1 MKKQY
6 IKPEIKVEEM
16 TLTVSILVASQMQIT
31 PEDEVDAASTTRR
44 GTWGNLWE

>member
-16 TLTVSILVASQMQIT
+16 TLTVSILAASQMQIT

-44 GTWGNLWE
+44 GTWGNLWD